1 MSRVIWLV
9 CAKRLGYESLVR
21 SKIVIVSFSTLN
33 TDMITSTLSAFKPI
47 LSVKILSKEHPFFNL
62 KTIFLKI
69 RLSDNRLLRC
79 LSGRILIAITLVV
92 FSATS
97 AMANEWL
104 VTDEDFPKPDA
115 AKEYLGQYLFFDKIL
130 SGNKNISCATCH
142 HPFAATSD
150 GLSLPVGEGGVGL
163 SVLRNTGSGN
173 SAIKAR
179 VARHS
184 PHLFNLG
191 ASEFTRLFY
200 DGRVAVDSSQPS
212 GFLSPAGDDLPL
224 GLDNPLAVQAL
235 FPLQSL
241 EEMAGQPGENSI
253 ADAAAFG
260 HLAGSGGVWE
270 QLAHRLQAIEEYVDL
285 FKAAFSDIR
294 KASDITYVHAANAI
308 AAFEAAAWRCTDSKF
323 DQYMSGH
330 LEVASEQEVR
340 GGLLF
345 YGKAGCANCHSGKFQ
360 TNHQFY
366 AIGIPQIGPG
376 KGDNLP
382 GYTDGLEDFGRER
395 VTERAADRFKFRTPS
410 LRQVALTGPWG
421 HDGAYND
428 LAAMVRHHLN
438 PRQALNHY
446 DMSQAVLPSKEDLE
460 ALDFVVH
467 QQFSRRQAIADAIE
481 IEPVNLTDE
490 EISDI
495 MAFLYALT
503 DVNCIDLRKTVVNHV
518 PSGLS
523 VVD

>member
-1 MSRVIWLV
+1 MNKFTI
-9 CAKRLGYESLVR
+9 
-21 SKIVIVSFSTLN
+21 
-33 TDMITSTLSAFKPI
+33 SALEPI
-47 LSVKILSKEHPFFNL
+47 LSLKILSKELPFLNFN
-62 KTIFLKI
+62 FF
-69 RLSDNRLLRC
+69 C
-79 LSGRILIAITLVV
+79 LSRRILIVITLMTV
-92 FSATS
+92 FGTTS
-97 AMANEWL
+97 TMAHEWL
-104 VTDEDFPKPDA
+104 VTNEDFPERDS
-115 AKEYLGQYLFFDKIL
+115 AKEHLGQYLFFDKIL

-163 SVLRNTGSGN
+163 SVIRNTGSGH
-173 SAIKAR
+173 SAVKAR

-191 ASEFTRLFY
+191 AHEFTRLFY
-200 DGRVAVDSSQPS
+200 DGRVAIDSSQPS

-224 GLDNPLAVQAL
+224 GLDNQLAVQAL

-253 ADAAAFG
+253 ADAAASG
-260 HLAGSGGVWE
+260 HLAGPGGVWE
-270 QLAHRLQAIEEYVDL
+270 QLAHRLQAIEEYVEL

-294 KASDITYVHAANAI
+294 MASDITYVHTANAI
-308 AAFEAAAWRCTDSKF
+308 AAFEASAWRCTNSKF

-330 LEVASEQEVR
+330 LEVASEPEIR

-376 KGDNLP
+376 KGDSLP
-382 GYTDGLEDFGRER
+382 GYTDGHEDFGRER
-395 VTERAADRFKFRTPS
+395 VTQLAADRFKFRTPS
-410 LRQVALTGPWG
+410 LRQVVLTGPWG

-438 PRQALNHY
+438 PRTALNDY
-446 DMSQAVLPSKEDLE
+446 DMTQAVLPSKEELD

-467 QQFSRRQAIADAIE
+467 QDISRRQAIADAIE
-481 IEPVNLTDE
+481 IEAVSLTDD
-490 EISDI
+490 EISDVL
-495 MAFLYALT
+495 AFLYALT
-503 DVNCIDLRKTVVNHV
+503 DVNCIDLRKTVVNRV